1 MDQTTEPAEWIRPLV
16 LMLQGGGDNL
26 TDIKMIA
33 EDKALRSLC
42 GLRRI
47 PSESTLGDLL
57 RRAGSDR
64 HTMNGLG
71 EVLRELTRVMLS
83 EGNRTAF
90 TLDVDATIIPA
101 DKFDA
106 ATAYNGTKGYQPMFG
121 FLAENRWLIY
131 DDFRNGN
138 ESPAAGIVQA
148 IRTSQERMPEGTRGA
163 NFRSDSAAY
172 NHHVTDYC
180 EAAGIHFAIGADWT
194 HATTQ
199 LYNSLK
205 TSDWTPFRASGS
217 GKRLEAAETIHAFD
231 AGKSSFRIIF
241 VRDHNGQREL
251 FPTGREGRVGNLS
264 WLLAQPAPGNDY
276 GSRSQA

>member
-1 MDQTTEPAEWIRPLV
+1 MLAQTHLPFKLKKSNEDLTPHAGLVVADEFNRGAGLARLLDRHLPRPGSNRGYKPAEWIRPVVLV
-16 LMLQGGGDNL
+16 LQGGGDNL

-199 LYNSLK
+199 LYNK
-205 TSDWTPFRASGS
+205 QRRPFTPSTRAKAASG
-217 GKRLEAAETIHAFD
+217 
-231 AGKSSFRIIF
+231 
-241 VRDHNGQREL
+241 
-251 FPTGREGRVGNLS
+251 
-264 WLLAQPAPGNDY
+264 
-276 GSRSQA
+276 